1 MMAGKNT
8 ICVICN
14 KAVLTKNEIG
24 LCKKLLGE
32 QVQNYFCIGC
42 LADYLDTTVEDLSA
56 KIEDFKEQG
65 CVLFS

>member
-1 MMAGKNT
+1 MVDKNM
-8 ICVICN
+8 ICAICN
-14 KAVLTKNEIG
+14 NVSLTKNEIG

-32 QVQNYFCIGC
+32 QIDDCFCIYC
-42 LADYLDTTVEDLSA
+42 LADYLDTTVDELKS